1 MLPRALRVPAGLFPI
16 VGRRLFPH
24 DAPMT
29 DETKNQKSNEPDAEA
44 SDNAPQDKPIE
55 TNSKD
60 ETSSET
66 IPQEPPA
73 PSSPPSPTAPEEG
86 AEVPPAPPQ
95 EPAAHATPPAYVPQ
109 RRLLRRQEG
118 KIIAGVCSG
127 LGAYTGVDPVIW
139 RIGFVVLVFGGGAGI
154 LAYIVAWLV
163 MPMAR
168 PGEPLPEPA
177 LGPDASQVGRLV
189 GIGLLAVGALIL
201 FNGFWHFRGGVFWGL
216 LLLGIGVAVWGRD
229 LMGPRHQRPDGRPPV
244 PPSRPTSTPMS
255 PRPSSNPTGT
265 SPTAPIT
272 PPRTPPP
279 PTPPPRYSAAASAP
293 RPQPAAVAT
302 AERARREP
310 PSVLGRLV
318 IGASAL
324 AIGGALLLDNIDA
337 ISLTPRTMFAV
348 LLAIV
353 GLGLFIGAWWGQAR
367 WLIIPG
373 ILLTIA
379 LAITTFI
386 PLHFRGGFGQVVWSP
401 ESRSNVAPSYE
412 LFAGEA
418 VLDLSKVEF
427 EEDRSV
433 EVDVTFGQLLI
444 VVGEDQPVELE
455 SKVQG
460 GEMNLFGVSKDGWEL
475 DDRVERSGNDELGTL
490 SIDSEV
496 VFGEVVVRRVRA
508 SDDFETGRNSR
519 RVNVR
524 VDTDS
529 SSEDTF
535 DAPPFLDERG
545 RP

>member
-1 MLPRALRVPAGLFPI
+1 
-16 VGRRLFPH
+16 
-24 DAPMT
+24 
-29 DETKNQKSNEPDAEA
+29 
-44 SDNAPQDKPIE
+44 
-55 TNSKD
+55 
-60 ETSSET
+60 
-66 IPQEPPA
+66 
-73 PSSPPSPTAPEEG
+73 
-86 AEVPPAPPQ
+86 
-95 EPAAHATPPAYVPQ
+95 
-109 RRLLRRQEG
+109 LRRQEG

-127 LGAYTGVDPVIW
+127 LGAYTGIDPVIW

-177 LGPDASQVGRLV
+177 LGPDASQVGRWV

-229 LMGPRHQRPDGRPPV
+229 LMGPRSQRPDGRPPM
-244 PPSRPTSTPMS
+244 PPPPAS
-255 PRPSSNPTGT
+255 PLPPSNPTGT
-265 SPTAPIT
+265 STTTPIT
-272 PPRTPPP
+272 PPTTPPP
-279 PTPPPRYSAAASAP
+279 PTPPPTRYSAAASAP

-324 AIGGALLLDNIDA
+324 AIGGALLLDNVDA
-337 ISLTPRTMFAV
+337 ISLTPRVMFAV

-353 GLGLFIGAWWGQAR
+353 GLGLLIGAWWGQAR

-373 ILLTIA
+373 VLLTIA

-401 ESRSNVAPSYE
+401 ESRANVAPSYE

-418 VLDLSKVEF
+418 VLDLSKVQF

-455 SKVQG
+455 SQVQG
-460 GEMNLFGVSKDGWEL
+460 GEMNLFGVRQDGWEIE
-475 DDRVERSGNDELGTL
+475 DRVDRAGSDELGTL
-490 SIDSEV
+490 SIDTEV
-496 VFGEVVVRRVRA
+496 VFGEIVVRRVRE
-508 SDDFETGRNSR
+508 SDRFETGRNSR
-519 RVNVR
+519 RVNIN
-524 VDTDS
+524 VDTNT
-529 SSEDTF
+529 SEDTF
-535 DAPPFLDERG
+535 DGPPFLDERG